1 LGHLSKA
8 SFIDCDERRADQRAS
23 LTSIFDEARFMKT
36 RSLRLAAG
44 ASVAAL
50 LSIAAAPSWSQPAD
64 DGDTQ
69 VEELVVTG
77 TRAPRSRLETVS
89 PVDVISAEALTRTGT
104 TELAQSLSILAPSI
118 DFPRPSITDGT
129 DTVRPATLRG
139 LAPDQTLV
147 LVNSTRRHASALVNV
162 NGSIGRGAAAVDLN
176 AIPTVALQSVEVLRD
191 GASAQYGSDAIAGV
205 INLRLREARSGGSAS
220 VLVGGYFT
228 DFETAR
234 IPEGRSEQ
242 DGETITVSGW
252 QGLPLGAEGFLTVS
266 GEYRNRQATSRGDLD
281 PRLAP
286 RPARITSRYGDPEV
300 VDATVY
306 VNAGIPISD
315 TWKAYGWLGYQH
327 RDAESAATP
336 RTWNNPNND
345 PAVYPDGFLPIINPV
360 IDDFTAAGGFK
371 GEAAGFNLDLNVAY
385 GSNKIDYSVLNSI
398 NGTLVPNSPTEF
410 DAGKLSYSQWTAGLD
425 VTRPV
430 ELGMFKPL
438 NVAFGA
444 EYRHEDFSIGAGELA
459 SYVFVPGRPGAG
471 PGSQGFIGFRPSNEV
486 DVSRN
491 AWSAYIDLDAQ
502 VTERFN
508 VTAAGRFE
516 DYSDFGTTATGKLGA
531 RFDLTEAFAIRGT
544 VSTGFRAP
552 ALQQQYF
559 TATAINFLII
569 NGVSTP
575 TEVATL
581 PATDPIAASL
591 GAKPL
596 EPEKSVN
603 FTVGAVL
610 RKGPFE
616 LTVDAYRID
625 IDNRIVLSENL
636 LGSPTGNATAQ
647 AIFALLNPP
656 GSTNPISGARFFING
671 VDTETTGVDVV
682 GRYRW
687 VYNDRGRVDFT
698 LAGNYNKTEVT
709 RVPAIPSNVPIPTP
723 PSLFNRINV
732 LTFEEGTPHTK
743 LTFAA
748 DWNQDPWGATF
759 KAHSYADILHPFSN
773 TDPAFDVHTGDKVLI
788 DLEGRVNFRGAQ
800 LAVGANNVFD
810 VYPDY
815 TAAAINSNGALAFS
829 GYSPFGFN
837 GRFLYARVTYGW

>member
-1 LGHLSKA
+1 MKA
-8 SFIDCDERRADQRAS
+8 S
-23 LTSIFDEARFMKT
+23 SI
-36 RSLRLAAG
+36 RLAGGVSA
-44 ASVAAL
+44 AAL
-50 LSIAAAPSWSQPAD
+50 LAIAAIPASAQPAAP
-64 DGDTQ
+64 DGTQ

-77 TRAPRSRLETVS
+77 TRAARSRLETIS
-89 PVDVISAEALTRTGT
+89 PVDVISSETLTRSGT
-104 TELAQSLSILAPSI
+104 TELAQALSTLAPSI

-139 LAPDQTLV
+139 LSPDQTLV

-162 NGSIGRGAAAVDLN
+162 NGSIGRGSSAVDLN
-176 AIPTVALQSVEVLRD
+176 AIPTVALDRVEVLRD

-205 INLRLREARSGGSAS
+205 INLRLREAREGGSAS
-220 VLVGGYFT
+220 ATLGGYFT

-234 IPEGRSEQ
+234 IPEGRSEH
-242 DGETITVSGW
+242 DGRTITFSGW
-252 QGLPLGAEGFLTVS
+252 QGFALGAEGFLTIS
-266 GEYRNRQATSRGDLD
+266 GQYLEREPTSRGDLD

-286 RPARITSRYGDPEV
+286 RPARITSRYGDPKVSEG
-300 VDATVY
+300 TVY

-315 TWKAYGWLGYQH
+315 TWSAYGWSGYQH
-327 RDAESAATP
+327 RDSESAATP

-345 PAVYPDGFLPIINPV
+345 PAVYPEGFLPIINPV
-360 IDDFTAAGGFK
+360 IDDFTAAGGVK
-371 GEAAGFNLDLNVAY
+371 GEVAGFNVDINAAY
-385 GSNKIDYSVLNSI
+385 GWDKIDYSVLNSI

-410 DAGKLSYSQWTAGLD
+410 DAGNLSYRQWTAGID

-444 EYRHEDFSIGAGELA
+444 EYRDEGFEIGAGELA

-486 DVSRN
+486 DVTRN
-491 AWSAYIDLDAQ
+491 AWSAYVDLDAQ
-502 VTERFN
+502 VTEALN
-508 VTAAGRFE
+508 LTAAARFE
-516 DYSDFGTTATGKLGA
+516 DYSDFGTTTTWKLGS
-531 RFDLTEAFAIRGT
+531 RYDFTDSFALRAT

-559 TATAINFLII
+559 TATAINFLVI

-581 PATDPIAASL
+581 PATSSIAASL

-596 EPEKSVN
+596 DPEKSTN
-603 FTVGAVL
+603 YTVGAVFHT
-610 RKGPFE
+610 GPFE

-625 IDNRIVLSENL
+625 IDDRIVLSENL
-636 LGSPTGNATAQ
+636 LGNPNGDATAR

-656 GSTNPISGARFFING
+656 GSNNPISGARFFING
-671 VDTETTGVDVV
+671 VDTRTQGVDVV
-682 GRYRW
+682 ARYRW
-687 VYNDRGRVDFT
+687 AYNDAGRIDFT
-698 LAGNYNKTEVT
+698 LAGNYNQTDVR
-709 RVPAIPSNVPIPTP
+709 RVPAIPTDVPIPNP

-732 LTFEEGTPHTK
+732 LTLEEGTPHTK
-743 LTFAA
+743 AVFSA
-748 DWNQDPWGATF
+748 DWNQDPWGATV
-759 KAHSYADILHPFSN
+759 KANYYADITHPFSN
-773 TDPAFDVHTGDKVLI
+773 TDPAFDIHTGDKVLI
-788 DLEGRVNFRGAQ
+788 DLEARVKVQGAQ

-815 TAAAINSNGALAFS
+815 TAAFINTNGALAFS

-837 GRFLYARVTYGW
+837 GRFLYARVTYSW